1 MCMTATDETK
11 ASPPSGQSQPP
22 DTSTQSS
29 SNIILMLAS
38 MIGGVVFAH
47 FFPDMRDPMA
57 SFGKLFMALLQMCAL
72 PMVIVSVVVAPKRL
86 MSASATGSHAGR
98 TLLLRFLASLLLGVS
113 LGLVAGMIIR
123 PGNGLNLAALDFI
136 DRSYAGVQGGIDQ
149 SAAKDV
155 DLVFFLLQ
163 VVPANIF
170 SALSVG
176 NVASIMFFCLFAGA
190 ALAKVTHGAPQQ
202 YFFGLCDEVEKAISV
217 LLGWFMRV
225 LPLGLFCLAGSQI
238 HDFDSPIMHAL
249 RNFLLALTV
258 CYIAMLGVYAFLFI
272 QSARTGVAAGLKEIG
287 RPFLVAFGTQSSL
300 ASLPAI
306 RETLGRQ
313 KPLKG
318 DISSFSAAIGI
329 TLNPA
334 GSVAFYALAAIFL
347 LQIYDVTLTPVTLVI
362 LCLGTVL
369 AGVAGVSVPG
379 LAALNLLS
387 IVAEPLALPHA
398 PVVFLL
404 TGIYPVLDSAMTGV
418 NVAAN
423 TAISALLGKSQ

>member
-1 MCMTATDETK
+1 MTATDDT
-11 ASPPSGQSQPP
+11 APPQPSGQSTASE
-22 DTSTQSS
+22 TSAHSS
-29 SNIILMLAS
+29 SNVVLMLAS
-38 MIGGVVFAH
+38 MVSGVVFGH
-47 FFPDMRDPMA
+47 FFPDMRDTMA

-72 PMVIVSVVVAPKRL
+72 PMVIVSVIVAPKRL
-86 MSASATGSHAGR
+86 MSANDTNSRAGR
-98 TLLLRFLASLLLGVS
+98 LLLLRFLSSLLLGVS
-113 LGLVAGMIIR
+113 IALVAGMVIR
-123 PGNGLNLAALDFI
+123 PGNGLDLVALDFI
-136 DRSYAGVQGGIDQ
+136 DRSYAGVQGGIEQ
-149 SAAKDV
+149 GAAKDV
-155 DLVFFLLQ
+155 DLVFFLIQ
-163 VVPANIF
+163 VVPDNIF
-170 SALSVG
+170 TALSAG

-190 ALAKVTHGAPQQ
+190 ALTKVTRGAPQQ
-202 YFFGLCDEVEKAISV
+202 YFFGLCDEIEKAISV
-217 LLGWFMRV
+217 LLSWFMRI

-238 HDFDSPIMHAL
+238 QDFDSPIMHAL

-258 CYIAMLGVYAFLFI
+258 CYLVMLSVYAVLFI
-272 QSARTGVAAGLKEIG
+272 RSSRTGLMAGLKEIG
-287 RPFLVAFGTQSSL
+287 RPFLIAVGTQSSL

-313 KPLKG
+313 KRLRG
-318 DISSFSAAIGI
+318 DITSFSAAIGI

-334 GSVAFYALAAIFL
+334 GSVAFYALAALFL
-347 LQIYDVTLTPVTLVI
+347 LQIYDVSLTPITLVI

-404 TGIYPVLDSAMTGV
+404 TGIYPLLDSAMTGV

-423 TAISALLGKSQ
+423 TAISALLGKTQ